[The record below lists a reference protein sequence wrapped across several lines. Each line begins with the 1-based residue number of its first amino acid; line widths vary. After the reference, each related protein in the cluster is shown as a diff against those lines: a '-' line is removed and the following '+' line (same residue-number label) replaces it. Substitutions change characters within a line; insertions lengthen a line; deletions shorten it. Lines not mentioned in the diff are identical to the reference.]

1 MIIDFHTHIFPPFI
15 AHDRTN
21 FFSAEPSFALLYGS
35 PKSRLVVAEDLL
47 RSMDESG
54 IHQSVVFGFPW
65 KDEDLF
71 RRHNDYILESVGR
84 FPDRL
89 VGFCCFHPLAKGA
102 AREVERCLEG
112 GMSGIGE
119 LAFYD
124 LDLSPTLIT
133 ALEDIMSLS
142 RRYDVPIL
150 IHTNEPLGHDYP
162 GKTPMTLGQI
172 YALVQQYPSNR
183 IVLAHWGGGILFYG
197 LMKKDVREAFK
208 NVWFDTAA
216 SPYLYTPMIYK
227 IAGEIVGAE
236 KILFGS
242 DYPLISPARYLQEL
256 GEADLP
262 ETTIG
267 MITGSNASRLLQSSL
282 QI

>member
-15 AHDRTN
+15 AHNRTN
-21 FFSAEPSFALLYGS
+21 FFSAEASFALLYGS

-89 VGFCCFHPLAKGA
+89 IGFCCFHPLAKGA
-102 AREVERCLEG
+102 AREVERCLHG
-112 GMSGIGE
+112 GMSGMGE

-124 LDLSPTLIT
+124 LDLSQTLIT

-142 RRYDVPIL
+142 RHYDVPIL

-216 SPYLYTPMIYK
+216 SPYLYAPMIYK

-262 ETTIG
+262 ETTKG
-267 MITGSNASRLLQSSL
+267 MITGSNASRLLQPSR